1 METIKTYNDMVND
14 RISDEKAL
22 ELFVELYKKNL
33 NLTDKERA
41 FVNESVN
48 ADELPCDVD
57 AIEKTM
63 AEMQNEGFLGG
74 LVGGIGG
81 LVAGDKLGK
90 AICKALGVTTGP
102 LYQLLTSKI
111 VMTAICTYLG
121 IKM

>member
-1 METIKTYNDMVND
+1 MDSIKTYNDILND
-14 RISDEKAL
+14 KASDEKAL

-41 FVNESVN
+41 FINESVDVN
-48 ADELPCDVD
+48 ELPCDVD

-63 AEMQNEGFLGG
+63 AEMQNEGLLGG
-74 LVGGIGG
+74 IVGGIGG
-81 LVAGDKLGK
+81 LIAGDKLGK

>member
-1 METIKTYNDMVND
+1 MDNVKTYNDMLADKV
-14 RISDEKAL
+14 SDEKAL

-33 NLTDKERA
+33 NLSEKELA
-41 FVNESVN
+41 FINESNEN
-48 ADELPCDVD
+48 AIPASVD
-57 AIEKTM
+57 AIEATM
-63 AEMQNEGFLGG
+63 EEMQNEGLLGG
-74 LVGGIGG
+74 IVGGIGG

-90 AICKALGVTTGP
+90 AICRALGVTTGP